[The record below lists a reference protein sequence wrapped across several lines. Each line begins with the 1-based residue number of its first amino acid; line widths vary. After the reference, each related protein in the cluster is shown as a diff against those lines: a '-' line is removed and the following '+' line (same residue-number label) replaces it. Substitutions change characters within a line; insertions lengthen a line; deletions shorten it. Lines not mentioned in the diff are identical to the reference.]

1 MIVVPVIDLKG
12 GLVVRARGG
21 ERRWYRPIETPLAL
35 GSKAVDVVCGL
46 MSIYP
51 FSTLYVADLDA
62 IEGSGDN
69 ASVLTA
75 LKEAF
80 PRLRLWVDNGAAN
93 IEAVEAIVRADWA
106 VPVVGSESQ
115 RDVALMRA
123 CAPSNQVVLS
133 LDFRQDRFE
142 GPEQLM
148 TETHLWPMT
157 VIVMTLARVGT
168 TAGPDFARIA
178 AVLHLAGERR
188 IFAAGGVRS
197 RSDLVKLCEI
207 GAAGALMATAL
218 HDGSVTR
225 ADIEW
230 VSQSPRL
237 HEPEQRT

>member
-12 GLVVRARGG
+12 GAVVRARGG
-21 ERRWYRPIETPLAL
+21 ERRSYRPIETPLAR
-35 GSKAVDVVCGL
+35 GSKAVDVVRGL
-46 MSIYP
+46 MSIYS

-69 ASVLTA
+69 ASVLTE
-75 LKEAF
+75 LREAF
-80 PRLRLWVDNGAAN
+80 PRLTLWVDNGAAE
-93 IEAVEAIVRADWA
+93 IEAVEAIVRAGWGI
-106 VPVVGSESQ
+106 PVIGSESQ
-115 RDVALMRA
+115 RDVALVMA
-123 CAPSNQVVLS
+123 CARAKQFVLS

-148 TETHLWPMT
+148 TETHLWPDT

-168 TAGPDFARIA
+168 AAGPDFARIA
-178 AVLHLAGERR
+178 AVLRLAGERKV
-188 IFAAGGVRS
+188 FAAGGVRN
-197 RSDLVKLCEI
+197 RRDLDELRDSGVT
-207 GAAGALMATAL
+207 GALMATAL

-237 HEPEQRT
+237 HEPGQRT